1 MKKILLVDDDETIRS
16 SMVAV
21 LESSYE
27 IKEASSRELARQV
40 LKSYTPDLA
49 ILDVMMETNDAGFE
63 LAREIK
69 QDVALSNTKII
80 MYTSVD
86 SELNIDFK
94 SSAGDPDWLPVDE
107 YLSKP
112 VNPKLLIETVKGL
125 IGV

>member
-16 SMVAV
+16 SMMAV
-21 LESSYE
+21 LESAYE
-27 IKEASSRELARQV
+27 IKEASSRAQARQT

-69 QDVALSNTKII
+69 QNPALSNTKII

-112 VNPKLLIETVKGL
+112 VNPKLLIEAVKKL